1 MSATIYCGRGNHI
14 PYADYM
20 DLINLSFGFTTPE
33 TQFLGLLPKCYREQY
48 RPQDQ
53 NYVVTEDGVLTAAVG
68 AYDHEIVVCGRRLP
82 CRGIG
87 NVAVHPDHRS
97 KGYMKLAM
105 NKSLED
111 MISDGI
117 VLSTLGGRRQRYQYF
132 GYDKAGTL
140 YQFSISLDNIRH
152 TFGNFD
158 APYTVRIVTD
168 PADSV
173 IDEILKIT
181 EDRPFNPIR
190 ARETYLDIA
199 NTWKAKLLAFA
210 DPTDGDRFMGYCIMD
225 GGNSMSELRL
235 AEGAD
240 LMKVIRSVF
249 VLLDSGFTVNLP
261 AYQAEYVAALSPI
274 AEGSAIH
281 ASMMFNVLNYE
292 AAVEAFMALKLTYAS
307 IPDGSVTLRIHGYAG
322 DETLRITVK
331 EGKHTVE
338 SLPATE
344 AFDLELTHLQATEL
358 LFAPVSGFRETRSPL
373 LRAWFPLPIWM
384 YRADEV

>member
-33 TQFLGLLPKCYREQY
+33 TQFLGLLPKCYREEY

-68 AYDHEIVVCGRRLP
+68 AYDHEITVCGRRLP

-140 YQFSISLDNIRH
+140 YQFSISRDNIRH

-181 EDRPFNPIR
+181 EDRPFSPIR

-292 AAVEAFMALKLTYAS
+292 AAVC
-307 IPDGSVTLRIHGYAG
+307 PR
-322 DETLRITVK
+322 
-331 EGKHTVE
+331 
-338 SLPATE
+338 LPAFPRSDPGGSRRWRTAGKRQRRRKRSCRQSCAQP
-344 AFDLELTHLQATEL
+344 AFRCRW
-358 LFAPVSGFRETRSPL
+358 PCRCRWSC
-373 LRAWFPLPIWM
+373 
-384 YRADEV
+384 

>member
-1 MSATIYCGRGNHI
+1 MSANIYCGRGNHI

-33 TQFLGLLPKCYREQY
+33 TQFLGLLPKCYRERY

-68 AYDHEIVVCGRRLP
+68 AYDHEIVVCGRHLP

-140 YQFSISLDNIRH
+140 YQFSISRDNIRH

-158 APYTVRIVTD
+158 APYALREVTD
-168 PADSV
+168 PADPV
-173 IDEILKIT
+173 IREIMKLT
-181 EDRPFNPIR
+181 ETAPYAPVR
-190 ARETYLDIA
+190 AHETYLDIS
-199 NTWKAKLLAFA
+199 NTWKAKLICVTDPSA
-210 DPTDGDRFMGYCIMD
+210 DDRFVGYCIMD
-225 GGNSMSELRL
+225 GGNTLSEVRLVEGGEIMSL
-235 AEGAD
+235 
-240 LMKVIRSVF
+240 IRSVF
-249 VLLDSGFTVNLP
+249 AYLNCGFSVNLP
-261 AYQAEYVAALSPI
+261 AYQSEYITALSPI

-281 ASMMFNVLNYE
+281 ASMMFNILNYT
-292 AAVEAFMALKLTYAS
+292 AAIEAFMALKLTNATL
-307 IPDGSVTLRIHGYAG
+307 PDGTATLRIHGFAG
-322 DETLRITVK
+322 DETIRITVK
-331 EGKHTVE
+331 DGKHTVE
-338 SLPATE
+338 SVHADT
-344 AFDLELTHLQATEL
+344 AVDLELNHLQATEI
-358 LFAPVSGFRETRSPL
+358 LFAPVSGQRETLSPL